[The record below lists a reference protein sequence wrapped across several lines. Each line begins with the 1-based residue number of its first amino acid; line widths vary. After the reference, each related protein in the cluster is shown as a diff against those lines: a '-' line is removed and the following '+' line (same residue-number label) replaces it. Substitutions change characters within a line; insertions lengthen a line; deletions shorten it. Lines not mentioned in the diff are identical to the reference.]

1 MKKMK
6 NNDIRSD
13 DGVFE
18 KKMDFFFRFFGT
30 SGHPVAAVELSLSDV
45 ATNFRSA
52 IDLWRSQGRF
62 IGLNE
67 EHENFQKIQFFQK
80 KKNLKIDPGDYAVT
94 RGPSGGLQ
102 DWFFIGFRG
111 SQAQKTIFFLDP
123 PPTPGEDFFAD
134 VNTRV

>member
-1 MKKMK
+1 MTECSKKY
-6 NNDIRSD
+6 
-13 DGVFE
+13 GL
-18 KKMDFFFRFFGT
+18 FFFQFFGT
-30 SGHPVAAVELSLSDV
+30 NGHPVAAVKLSLSDV

-67 EHENFQKIQFFQK
+67 EYENFHQIQFFRK
-80 KKNLKIDPGDYAVT
+80 KIFLKIDPGDYAVT

-111 SQAQKTIFFLDP
+111 SRTKTKKMSFFQKLD
-123 PPTPGEDFFAD
+123 F
-134 VNTRV
+134 

>member
-1 MKKMK
+1 MK

-62 IGLNE
+62 IGFNDE
-67 EHENFQKIQFFQK
+67 NENFQKIQNFH
-80 KKNLKIDPGDYAVT
+80 
-94 RGPSGGLQ
+94 
-102 DWFFIGFRG
+102 
-111 SQAQKTIFFLDP
+111 KTIFFLKSILGTMPSLGDLQGVSR
-123 PPTPGEDFFAD
+123 TGFL
-134 VNTRV
+134 